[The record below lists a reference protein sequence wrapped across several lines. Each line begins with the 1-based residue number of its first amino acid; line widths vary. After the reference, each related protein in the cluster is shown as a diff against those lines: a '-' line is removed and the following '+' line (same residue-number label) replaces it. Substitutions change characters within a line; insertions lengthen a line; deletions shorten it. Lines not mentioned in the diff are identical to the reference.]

1 MKKKDDHLFARL
13 DKRFYTIL
21 TALILIGFVIAL
33 VIMFSRI
40 LFIADNTEIDSDQPY
55 EAQHAKIPVTLKE
68 LGFSVEGEEST
79 ASVENSGSASAIIY
93 QYENLYYLEDGSYDD
108 YCQYGAYVCNNGIW
122 ADNFLNQKE
131 DLAEVSP
138 EMCDLWGADSG
149 YQVGSGEEAGRL
161 YFQYGDNLLY
171 WQSNE
176 TLNDDQTAMFLDR
189 MKTYLENM
197 TPIY

>member
-55 EAQHAKIPVTLKE
+55 EAQHAEIPVTLKE

-79 ASVENSGSASAIIY
+79 ASVENSGSASAII
-93 QYENLYYLEDGSYDD
+93 
-108 YCQYGAYVCNNGIW
+108 
-122 ADNFLNQKE
+122 
-131 DLAEVSP
+131 
-138 EMCDLWGADSG
+138 
-149 YQVGSGEEAGRL
+149 
-161 YFQYGDNLLY
+161 
-171 WQSNE
+171 
-176 TLNDDQTAMFLDR
+176 
-189 MKTYLENM
+189 
-197 TPIY
+197 